1 MKNLTA
7 NQKSWVIRMLRTFL
21 QTAIGYLAVGL
32 PAIDFMTDDISA
44 IRKAIIGLGVS
55 AVSAGIAAA
64 MNLWDESLVNK
75 AKAELD
81 KKDNLNDE
89 SIEEES
95 VENEPD
101 TSNDEPLEDE
111 SDIRDDIAEEL
122 NNERETDEPTT
133 GAG

>member
-81 KKDNLNDE
+81 KKDNFNEE
-89 SIEEES
+89 SI
-95 VENEPD
+95 ENEPD
-101 TSNDEPLEDE
+101 VSNEEPLEDE
-111 SDIRDDIAEEL
+111 SDTGDDTTEEL

>member
-44 IRKAIIGLGVS
+44 IKKAIIGLGVS

-81 KKDNLNDE
+81 KKDNFKEE
-89 SIEEES
+89 SI
-95 VENEPD
+95 ENEPD
-101 TSNDEPLEDE
+101 TSNAEPLEDE
-111 SDIRDDIAEEL
+111 SNISDDITEEL
-122 NNERETDEPTT
+122 NDERETDEPTT

>member
-7 NQKSWVIRMLRTFL
+7 NQKSWVVRMLRTFL

-44 IRKAIIGLGVS
+44 IKKAIIGLGVS

-75 AKAELD
+75 ARAELGI
-81 KKDNLNDE
+81 KDNPT
-89 SIEEES
+89 EETN
-95 VENEPD
+95 ENEPD
-101 TSNDEPLEDE
+101 VTDDECLEEE

-122 NNERETDEPTT
+122 NNERDTETEDSTT

>member
-21 QTAIGYLAVGL
+21 QTAIGCLAVGL

-81 KKDNLNDE
+81 KKDNSNEE
-89 SIEEES
+89 SI
-95 VENEPD
+95 ENEPD
-101 TSNDEPLEDE
+101 TSNEEPLEDE
-111 SDIRDDIAEEL
+111 SDISDDTTEEL
-122 NNERETDEPTT
+122 NNESETDEPTT